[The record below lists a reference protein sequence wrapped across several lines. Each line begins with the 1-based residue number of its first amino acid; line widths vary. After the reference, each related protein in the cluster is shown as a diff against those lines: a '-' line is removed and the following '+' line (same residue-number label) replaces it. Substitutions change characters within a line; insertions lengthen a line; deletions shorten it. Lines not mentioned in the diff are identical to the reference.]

1 MLVNHLVKRHPT
13 IPVESVPELNQPIV
27 KETKNYYCQYCSKV
41 YKSSSKRKVH
51 IKKHHPGAQLPPSA
65 RESSRGQ
72 SNLSCEEVV
81 GDPALSNDNPT
92 FSATVG
98 SVEVDPHKCN
108 HCHKQYASN
117 AKLLQHMRSK
127 HPAAIQQLE
136 GAAAGDDQND
146 SGQIQYHQAVDA
158 ENNQI
163 HQQVVIVRHY
173 DDDVA
178 AGGSGLIYRTIDGD
192 VLQLAQNT
200 GANPPGPPFVVEVLS
215 QAPPLSAH
223 YLERAPLPAAEP
235 AAPTTPGQEQTVGQ
249 PTLPTQERQQIQQNH
264 DKFTSSTSSHNP
276 PGSTGPSHR

>member
-1 MLVNHLVKRHPT
+1 MPLCTYFR
-13 IPVESVPELNQPIV
+13 
-27 KETKNYYCQYCSKV
+27 
-41 YKSSSKRKVH
+41 
-51 IKKHHPGAQLPPSA
+51 
-65 RESSRGQ
+65 Q

-136 GAAAGDDQND
+136 GAAAGEDQND

-163 HQQVVIVRHY
+163 HQQVNKYFLR
-173 DDDVA
+173 
-178 AGGSGLIYRTIDGD
+178 LKK
-192 VLQLAQNT
+192 
-200 GANPPGPPFVVEVLS
+200 
-215 QAPPLSAH
+215 
-223 YLERAPLPAAEP
+223 
-235 AAPTTPGQEQTVGQ
+235 VG
-249 PTLPTQERQQIQQNH
+249 TLHHHLR
-264 DKFTSSTSSHNP
+264 
-276 PGSTGPSHR
+276 